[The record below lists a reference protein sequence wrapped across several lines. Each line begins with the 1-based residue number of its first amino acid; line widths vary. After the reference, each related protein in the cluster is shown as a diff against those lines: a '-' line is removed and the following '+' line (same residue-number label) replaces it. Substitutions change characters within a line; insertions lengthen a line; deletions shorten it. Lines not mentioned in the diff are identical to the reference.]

1 MKIAVA
7 SQNRRT
13 IMEHAGRCRNFWIY
27 ETEQDKV
34 VRKEL
39 LELPKEQSFHDSSP
53 HASHPL
59 DEVQVL
65 IAGGMGHG
73 LSHRLTHK
81 GIVGVVTPETDPD
94 RAVAAYLDGSLAVL
108 PPGSHDH
115 DHDHDHGHGHG
126 HGGQHRHPDTGP
138 NG

>member
-13 IMEHAGRCRNFWIY
+13 ITEHAGKCRKFWIY
-27 ETEQDKV
+27 ETEQDKI

-39 LELPKEQSFHDSSP
+39 LELPREQSFHDSSP
-53 HASHPL
+53 HSPHPL
-59 DEVQVL
+59 NGIQVL
-65 IAGGMGHG
+65 IAGSMGQG
-73 LSHRLTHK
+73 LSHRLAHK
-81 GIVGVVTPETDPD
+81 GIVGIVTPETDPD
-94 RAVAAYLDGSLAVL
+94 RAVTAYLDGSLAVL
-108 PPGSHDH
+108 SPGSH

>member
-115 DHDHDHGHGHG
+115 DHGHGHG
-126 HGGQHRHPDTGP
+126 HGGQHRYPDTGP

>member
-115 DHDHDHGHGHG
+115 DHDHGHG

>member
-13 IMEHAGRCRNFWIY
+13 IMEHAGRCRKFWIY

-81 GIVGVVTPETDPD
+81 GIVGIVTPETDPD
-94 RAVAAYLDGSLAVL
+94 RAVTAYLDGSLAVL
-108 PPGSHDH
+108 SPGS
-115 DHDHDHGHGHG
+115 HDHGHGHG
-126 HGGQHRHPDTGP
+126 HGGQHRHPDTGS